1 VPSIFIPGLDT
12 EGNCLKCQWP
22 SETVFSRTEA
32 SRHVHWEGALNLPR
46 RLRGWDV
53 RPVVTRENYRR
64 QLQTTNGVK
73 WPVDHFQ
80 TTDVK
85 IPESG
90 SGSGVRDAVG
100 AGWNIPATPPRLED
114 AQLLEYRHPTEL
126 PMLCLALAALAILL
140 AGAVVFKHKAI
151 LLGIVGIWLAMIFAS
166 VQAVTYNLLR
176 GVEVTPSQFSAV
188 HRMIEELRER
198 FQAPPTRVFV
208 VRQFSVETETL
219 GFRAPYTIVLPSL
232 LLDSLE
238 SDELRYV
245 LGRAIGQIRFGH
257 TRIAILLG
265 GDKSTLPDLLSWIAQ
280 VRNIIFSGYR
290 RAQVLSADRAGILA
304 SGPRVAIETLGKL
317 SLGNSQMREVREE
330 ALIDQAYELSRG
342 VSRLQA
348 WLIIL
353 LHSAA
358 PPMFLR
364 LRAMVEWAG
373 LPPPKL
379 EVLQTER
386 SDMVS

>member
-1 VPSIFIPGLDT
+1 M
-12 EGNCLKCQWP
+12 K
-22 SETVFSRTEA
+22 
-32 SRHVHWEGALNLPR
+32 
-46 RLRGWDV
+46 
-53 RPVVTRENYRR
+53 TR
-64 QLQTTNGVK
+64 
-73 WPVDHFQ
+73 D
-80 TTDVK
+80 
-85 IPESG
+85 SG
-90 SGSGVRDAVG
+90 SGRPVRDAVG
-100 AGWNIPATPPRLED
+100 AGWNISARPPRLED
-114 AQLLEYRHPTEL
+114 ARLLEYRHPSEL
-126 PMLCLALAALAILL
+126 PMLCLALATLAILL
-140 AGAVVFKHKAI
+140 VGAVLFKQKGI

-166 VQAVTYNLLR
+166 LQAVTYNLLR
-176 GVEVTPSQFSAV
+176 GVEVTPSQFPAV
-188 HRMIEELRER
+188 HRMIQELRER

-208 VRQFSVETETL
+208 VRQFSVEPETL

-238 SDELRYV
+238 KDELRYV
-245 LGRAIGQIRFGH
+245 LGRALGQIRFGH

-280 VRNIIFSGYR
+280 VRNIVFSGYR

-304 SGPRVAIETLGKL
+304 SGQRVAIETLGKL
-317 SLGNSQMREVREE
+317 SLGNSQVREVQEG

-353 LHSAA
+353 LHSSA

-379 EVLQTER
+379 GVEQQGNSDVL
-386 SDMVS
+386 S

>member
-1 VPSIFIPGLDT
+1 MTDM
-12 EGNCLKCQWP
+12 K
-22 SETVFSRTEA
+22 
-32 SRHVHWEGALNLPR
+32 
-46 RLRGWDV
+46 
-53 RPVVTRENYRR
+53 TR
-64 QLQTTNGVK
+64 
-73 WPVDHFQ
+73 D
-80 TTDVK
+80 
-85 IPESG
+85 SG
-90 SGSGVRDAVG
+90 SGRPVRDAVG
-100 AGWNIPATPPRLED
+100 AGWNISARPPRLED
-114 AQLLEYRHPTEL
+114 ARLLEYRHPSEL
-126 PMLCLALAALAILL
+126 PMLCLALATLAILL
-140 AGAVVFKHKAI
+140 VGAVLFKQKGI

-166 VQAVTYNLLR
+166 LQAVTYNLLR
-176 GVEVTPSQFSAV
+176 GVEVTPSQFPAV
-188 HRMIEELRER
+188 HRMIQELRER

-208 VRQFSVETETL
+208 VRQFSVEPETL

-238 SDELRYV
+238 KDELRYV
-245 LGRAIGQIRFGH
+245 LGRALGQIRFGH

-265 GDKSTLPDLLSWIAQ
+265 GDESTLPDLLSWIAQ
-280 VRNIIFSGYR
+280 VRNIVFSGYR

-304 SGPRVAIETLGKL
+304 SGQRVAIETLGKL
-317 SLGNSQMREVREE
+317 SLGNSQVREVQEG

-353 LHSAA
+353 LHSSA

-379 EVLQTER
+379 GVEQQGNSDVL
-386 SDMVS
+386 S

>member
-1 VPSIFIPGLDT
+1 
-12 EGNCLKCQWP
+12 
-22 SETVFSRTEA
+22 
-32 SRHVHWEGALNLPR
+32 
-46 RLRGWDV
+46 
-53 RPVVTRENYRR
+53 
-64 QLQTTNGVK
+64 
-73 WPVDHFQ
+73 
-80 TTDVK
+80 
-85 IPESG
+85 
-90 SGSGVRDAVG
+90 
-100 AGWNIPATPPRLED
+100 
-114 AQLLEYRHPTEL
+114 
-126 PMLCLALAALAILL
+126 
-140 AGAVVFKHKAI
+140 
-151 LLGIVGIWLAMIFAS
+151 
-166 VQAVTYNLLR
+166 
-176 GVEVTPSQFSAV
+176 VEVTPSQFPAV
-188 HRMIEELRER
+188 YQMVEELRQR

-208 VRQFSVETETL
+208 VRQFSVEPETL

-238 SDELRYV
+238 DQELRYV
-245 LGRAIGQIRFGH
+245 LGRALGQIRFGH

-304 SGPRVAIETLGKL
+304 SGQRVAIETLGKL
-317 SLGNSQMREVREE
+317 SLGNTQMREVQEE

-342 VSRLQA
+342 LSRLQA

-379 EVLQTER
+379 GVVPKRNSDVL
-386 SDMVS
+386 S

>member
-1 VPSIFIPGLDT
+1 MKT
-12 EGNCLKCQWP
+12 
-22 SETVFSRTEA
+22 
-32 SRHVHWEGALNLPR
+32 
-46 RLRGWDV
+46 
-53 RPVVTRENYRR
+53 
-64 QLQTTNGVK
+64 
-73 WPVDHFQ
+73 
-80 TTDVK
+80 
-85 IPESG
+85 PESR
-90 SGSGVRDAVG
+90 SGPRVRDAAG
-100 AGWNIPATPPRLED
+100 AGWNIPAAPPHLED
-114 AQLLEYRHPTEL
+114 ARLLEYRYPSEL
-126 PMLCLALAALAILL
+126 PMLCLALATLAALLV
-140 AGAVVFKHKAI
+140 GAVLFKHKGI

-166 VQAVTYNLLR
+166 IQAVTYNLLR
-176 GVEVTPSQFSAV
+176 GVEVTPSQFPAV
-188 HRMIEELRER
+188 HQLVEELRRR

-208 VRQFSVETETL
+208 VRQFNVEPETL

-238 SDELRYV
+238 DHELRYV
-245 LGRAIGQIRFGH
+245 LGRALGQIRFGH

-304 SGPRVAIETLGKL
+304 SGQRVAIETLGKL
-317 SLGNSQMREVREE
+317 SLGNAQMRDVQEE

-353 LHSAA
+353 FHSAT

-373 LPPPKL
+373 LPPPKIYASQ
-379 EVLQTER
+379 EGSSDVL
-386 SDMVS
+386 S

>member
-1 VPSIFIPGLDT
+1 M
-12 EGNCLKCQWP
+12 K
-22 SETVFSRTEA
+22 
-32 SRHVHWEGALNLPR
+32 
-46 RLRGWDV
+46 
-53 RPVVTRENYRR
+53 TR
-64 QLQTTNGVK
+64 
-73 WPVDHFQ
+73 D
-80 TTDVK
+80 
-85 IPESG
+85 SG
-90 SGSGVRDAVG
+90 SGRPVRDAVG
-100 AGWNIPATPPRLED
+100 AGWNISARPPRLED
-114 AQLLEYRHPTEL
+114 ARLLEYRHPSEL
-126 PMLCLALAALAILL
+126 PMLCLALATLAILL
-140 AGAVVFKHKAI
+140 VGAVLFKQKGI

-166 VQAVTYNLLR
+166 LQAVTYNLLR
-176 GVEVTPSQFSAV
+176 GVEVTPSQFPAV
-188 HRMIEELRER
+188 HRMIQELRER

-208 VRQFSVETETL
+208 VRQFSVEPETL

-238 SDELRYV
+238 KDELRYV
-245 LGRAIGQIRFGH
+245 LGRALGQIRFGH

-280 VRNIIFSGYR
+280 VRNIVFSGYR

-304 SGPRVAIETLGKL
+304 SGQRVAIETLGKL
-317 SLGNSQMREVREE
+317 SLGNSQVREVQEE

-353 LHSAA
+353 LHSST

-379 EVLQTER
+379 GVEQQGNSDVL
-386 SDMVS
+386 S

>member
-1 VPSIFIPGLDT
+1 M
-12 EGNCLKCQWP
+12 K
-22 SETVFSRTEA
+22 
-32 SRHVHWEGALNLPR
+32 
-46 RLRGWDV
+46 
-53 RPVVTRENYRR
+53 TR
-64 QLQTTNGVK
+64 
-73 WPVDHFQ
+73 D
-80 TTDVK
+80 
-85 IPESG
+85 SG
-90 SGSGVRDAVG
+90 SGRPVRDAVG
-100 AGWNIPATPPRLED
+100 AGWNISARPPRLED
-114 AQLLEYRHPTEL
+114 ARLLEYRHPSEL
-126 PMLCLALAALAILL
+126 PMLCLALATLAILL
-140 AGAVVFKHKAI
+140 VGAVLFKQKGI

-166 VQAVTYNLLR
+166 LQAATYNLLR
-176 GVEVTPSQFSAV
+176 GVEVTPSQFPAV

-208 VRQFSVETETL
+208 VRQFSVEPETL

-238 SDELRYV
+238 KDELRYV
-245 LGRAIGQIRFGH
+245 LGRALGQIRFGH

-280 VRNIIFSGYR
+280 VRNIVFSGYR

-304 SGPRVAIETLGKL
+304 SGQRVAIETLGKL
-317 SLGNSQMREVREE
+317 SLGNSQVREVQEE

-353 LHSAA
+353 LHSSA

-379 EVLQTER
+379 GVEQQGNSDVL
-386 SDMVS
+386 S